1 MEMDE
6 KEKQMNNA
14 SDKPTKLYPKI
25 ESFKE
30 YYTGKMHVAITVE
43 GNDQISFSHSQP
55 GDFGD
60 GQRALIHIEDGKNY
74 KDMLYPSLRILKE
87 EGESYAISKWMELAE
102 NGTDAIEISLSF
114 EEEADPKDILIG
126 KKAETDAEE

>member
-1 MEMDE
+1 MDE

-87 EGESYAISKWMELAE
+87 EGESQMISNFMTFAKD
-102 NGTDAIEISLSF
+102 GSKVIETSLSF
-114 EEEADPKDILIG
+114 HEEADPYDILLG
-126 KKAETDAEE
+126 KMG